1 MSELFPEKIKGK
13 TVAGPA
19 VTQFQTGFRA
29 RKPLLLFG
37 YLPKPGPE
45 HFGLSPLHV

>member
-29 RKPLLLFG
+29 RKTLIAFW
-37 YLPKPGPE
+37 LPPKTRA
-45 HFGLSPLHV
+45 